1 MTHSAFLQ
9 SLLRWAPVPSPTV
22 QPAAFCF
29 LKTVLD
35 LDGIHNTH
43 LGLRF
48 KVELTISQVAGVF
61 VKQTGAV

>member
-1 MTHSAFLQ
+1 MTHSSFLQ
-9 SLLRWAPVPSPTV
+9 SLPFRAPVPSPTV

-48 KVELTISQVAGVF
+48 KVELKISQAAGVF